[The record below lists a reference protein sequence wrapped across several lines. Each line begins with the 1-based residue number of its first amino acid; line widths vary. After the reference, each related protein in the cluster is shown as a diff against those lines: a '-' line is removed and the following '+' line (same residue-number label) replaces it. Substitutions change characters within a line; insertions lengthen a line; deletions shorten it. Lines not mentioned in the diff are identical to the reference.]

1 MFVLKEIYG
10 LFYQKIQTIRR
21 CTMRRSLQIGGA
33 FVGLIVGAGF
43 ASGQEIMQY
52 FTSFG
57 TLGLIGGILAS
68 LAFAF
73 LGMTLAQLG
82 SEMQV
87 ASHKGVIYQISGR
100 YLGFILDFLI
110 TFFLFGVA
118 VVMFAG
124 SGSTFNQM
132 FGIDPMIGS
141 IIMVGLT
148 IATLL
153 LNVKNIINI
162 IASVTPYLMG
172 VIFVILIYSI
182 FTMDLSWSQADSLA
196 KEQPAAAGNWF
207 IGALLYV
214 SYNIAAGAALL
225 IVMGGTEKNSKVAG
239 RGGIFGGIMLGIL
252 IILINVAM
260 FVKIDVVAG
269 VDMPTLELANQIHPA
284 VGVLMSIAL
293 LGMMYNTAVGMF
305 YAFTVRFFAPESK
318 SFKPAVIVVGLA
330 GFAASLVGFT
340 SLVGKVYST
349 MGYLG
354 FALILVVIVAWI
366 RRKKLKQAES
376 MYFKH
381 LSNRE
386 VS

>member
-1 MFVLKEIYG
+1 MK
-10 LFYQKIQTIRR
+10 
-21 CTMRRSLQIGGA
+21 RSLKIGGA

-57 TLGLIGGILAS
+57 TWGLVGGIIAS
-68 LAFAF
+68 LVFAF

-82 SEMQV
+82 SDLQMV
-87 ASHKGVIYQISGR
+87 SHKGVIYKISGR
-100 YLGFILDFLI
+100 YLGVILDILI

-132 FGIDPMIGS
+132 FGIDPMVGS
-141 IIMVGLT
+141 IIMVVLT

-162 IASVTPYLMG
+162 IAVVTPYLMTI
-172 VIFVILIYSI
+172 IFVILVYSI
-182 FTMDLSWSQADSLA
+182 FTMDISWSQADTLA
-196 KEQPAAAGNWF
+196 KEQTAAAGNWLV
-207 IGALLYV
+207 GAFLYV

-225 IVMGGTEKNSKVAG
+225 IVMGGTEKDRKVAG
-239 RGGIFGGIMLGIL
+239 RGGIFGGLMLGAL
-252 IILINVAM
+252 IILINLAM

-305 YAFTVRFFAPESK
+305 YAFTVRFFEPESK
-318 SFKPAVIVVGLA
+318 AFKPAVVIVGLL
-330 GFAASLVGFT
+330 GFIASLVGFT
-340 SLVGKVYST
+340 NLVGKVYAT

-354 FALILVVIVAWI
+354 FVLIIVIVIAWL
-366 RRKKLKQAES
+366 RRDKATIK
-376 MYFKH
+376 Y
-381 LSNRE
+381 
-386 VS
+386 

>member
-1 MFVLKEIYG
+1 MK
-10 LFYQKIQTIRR
+10 
-21 CTMRRSLQIGGA
+21 RSLKIGGA

-57 TLGLIGGILAS
+57 TWGLVGGILAS
-68 LAFAF
+68 LVFAF

-82 SEMQV
+82 SDLQM
-87 ASHKGVIYQISGR
+87 ASHKGVIYKISGR
-100 YLGFILDFLI
+100 YLGVILDILI

-132 FGIDPMIGS
+132 FGIDPMVGS
-141 IIMVGLT
+141 IIMVALT

-162 IASVTPYLMG
+162 IAVVTPYLMTI
-172 VIFVILIYSI
+172 IFVILVYSI
-182 FTMDLSWSQADSLA
+182 FTMDISWSQADIVA
-196 KEQPAAAGNWF
+196 KEQTAAAGNW
-207 IGALLYV
+207 IVGAFLYV

-225 IVMGGTEKNSKVAG
+225 IVMGGTEKDRNIAG
-239 RGGIFGGIMLGIL
+239 QGGIFGGLMLGAL
-252 IILINVAM
+252 IILINLAM

-269 VDMPTLELANQIHPA
+269 VDMPTLELANQIHPV
-284 VGVLMSIAL
+284 VGGLMSIAL

-305 YAFTVRFFAPESK
+305 YTFTVRFFEPESK
-318 SFKPAVIVVGLA
+318 RFKPAVVIVGLL
-330 GFAASLVGFT
+330 GFIASLVGFT
-340 SLVGKVYST
+340 NLVGKVYAT

-354 FALILVVIVAWI
+354 FVLIIVIVFAWL
-366 RRKKLKQAES
+366 RRDKPT
-376 MYFKH
+376 
-381 LSNRE
+381 N
-386 VS
+386 